1 MTKTLKVLL
10 SLVAI
15 IAFANPAFAHSE
27 QISTDPADGAIINQ
41 LPENFVVT
49 YNEDL
54 IADGTYAVLVF
65 NNSPTDLTAE
75 VIANQVFIAIPADLA
90 AGDYAVQFK
99 SVAAD
104 GHPQEG
110 AINFSY
116 QPVTAVP
123 ISSEPIAEETPEV
136 VIMQPELTETSNLNS
151 LWAALALIAVAGVLL
166 MRVRNRNKGNA

>member
-1 MTKTLKVLL
+1 MTKTLKVLF
-10 SLVAI
+10 SLAALL
-15 IAFANPAFAHSE
+15 AFASPAFAHSE
-27 QISTDPADGAIINQ
+27 QISTDPVDGAIINQ

-54 IADGTYAVLVF
+54 IADGTFAVLVF
-65 NNSPTDLTAE
+65 ENSPTDLTAE
-75 VIANQVFIAIPADLA
+75 VIANQVFISIPADLA
-90 AGDYAVQFK
+90 AGDYAVQYK
-99 SVAAD
+99 TVAAD

-110 AINFSY
+110 VINFSY

-151 LWAALALIAVAGVLL
+151 LWAALALIGVAAVLL
-166 MRVRNRNKGNA
+166 TRVRKRKKGNA